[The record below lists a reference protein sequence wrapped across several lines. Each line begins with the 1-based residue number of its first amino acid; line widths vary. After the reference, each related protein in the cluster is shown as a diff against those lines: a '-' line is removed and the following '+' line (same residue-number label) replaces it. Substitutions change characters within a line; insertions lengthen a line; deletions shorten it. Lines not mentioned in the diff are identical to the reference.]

1 VFSPENEWL
10 VLSGEICRAIS
21 VPAWE
26 NGPRISGDASILAFS
41 HNGKML
47 ATTEGIRAKLYTFP
61 EMREL
66 VTLENPYGFDAV
78 LGRLTFSPD
87 DSRLSV
93 LSSDGSVYVWDLSR
107 LREELRQV
115 GLDWD
120 TPDPKVSRERESVS
134 RHPLEVTVVESETK

>member
-1 VFSPENEWL
+1 
-10 VLSGEICRAIS
+10 
-21 VPAWE
+21 
-26 NGPRISGDASILAFS
+26 
-41 HNGKML
+41 
-47 ATTEGIRAKLYTFP
+47 
-61 EMREL
+61 MREL

-87 DSRLSV
+87 DNRLSV

-120 TPDPKVSRERESVS
+120 TPAPKVSRERESVS